1 MLKLLKITPCGLLL
15 CLEYFRQFSTSV
27 AFLAAMLNC
36 SGNVGDW
43 KQVVAATTHTAL
55 RDYLQRASVV
65 LGVRLPKMSR
75 ATLAQASQA

>member
-55 RDYLQRASVV
+55 RDCLQQA
-65 LGVRLPKMSR
+65 G
-75 ATLAQASQA
+75 LAQASQA